1 MPTLLLTG
9 GFKRQERVAQC
20 ALCEIARFDRAPP
33 IIRRYFYSRPCRHLL
48 CSFIDWPL
56 LRGTE
61 RETTTMRILLNRCGD
76 RELFWVLL
84 ALIGLI
90 VFTVNS

>member
-1 MPTLLLTG
+1 
-9 GFKRQERVAQC
+9 
-20 ALCEIARFDRAPP
+20 
-33 IIRRYFYSRPCRHLL
+33 
-48 CSFIDWPL
+48 
-56 LRGTE
+56 
-61 RETTTMRILLNRCGD
+61 MRILLNRCGD